1 MVALALRLLLQW
13 TRSHLGTCHTGGTTW
28 ATQTWQTRVTP
39 ATNNALRTW
48 FTWCALFKRRSDQ
61 SIWNIFNIQFMAS
74 YSWQIQSLSTWLNEY
89 LPFLLVH
96 LVALFH
102 LLRQAHL
109 LLQQVLDHRE
119 NRRYQGVQEAHPCL
133 QARHYQG
140 DLGYPRKNFRKK
152 SELCFLKQQHTL
164 HWHWPLLMK
173 ANQGWVI
180 AWGWIGASNL
190 YAPKSDLILQ
200 RESSHIPLS
209 KFFSPYYL
217 NKGLHNGT
225 PTYFGSPVVVAH
237 PTWETCS
244 LLRAVP

>member
-13 TRSHLGTCHTGGTTW
+13 MRSHLGTCHTRGTTW

-61 SIWNIFNIQFMAS
+61 SIWNIFNIQFVAS

-140 DLGYPRKNFRKK
+140 DLDYPRKNFRKK
-152 SELCFLKQQHTL
+152 SVSCIFWNSSTQFTGIDLCSWKPTRDESLPEDGLGRPTSMHPNLTSFYKENPLTYHLQSFFLPTTWTKVCIMEYL
-164 HWHWPLLMK
+164 HISEAQWL
-173 ANQGWVI
+173 
-180 AWGWIGASNL
+180 
-190 YAPKSDLILQ
+190 
-200 RESSHIPLS
+200 
-209 KFFSPYYL
+209 
-217 NKGLHNGT
+217 
-225 PTYFGSPVVVAH
+225 
-237 PTWETCS
+237 
-244 LLRAVP
+244 